1 MTFNTE
7 SSRKKTRS
15 IRWIFTVCILLCHG
29 IYAFQLS
36 MVASRAPLSGK
47 TMGQNAAS
55 IAQRVQPAPKSNT
68 VTSALISQLAV
79 AALKLRL
86 KTQTHVSCDVS
97 ATSSNIL
104 LRGQVGPVTVRGR
117 GWGSNLGLTCRVI
130 EATVEQCELDMGRVL
145 SNQKLVLSVPAEGR
159 AMVALNKID
168 FGNFITHPLMKPPGL
183 SNNADRDATEKLTF
197 IKEDVSIN
205 PKDGTVT
212 FFGKYLDST
221 WRFTLQRGLDEG
233 KKAVINVAPHHISNG
248 NEIDSTAV
256 ASELT
261 RVTSKFFQ
269 KMVFELDGTYLTFGD
284 MMLTDKGKE
293 DIIMLSL
300 GITVKKFP
308 SPGLDF

>member
-55 IAQRVQPAPKSNT
+55 IAQRVQPAPKSNS

-183 SNNADRDATEKLTF
+183 ANADRDATEKLEF

-221 WRFTLQRGLDEG
+221 WRFTLQRGSDEG
-233 KKAVINVAPHHISNG
+233 KKAVINVAPHYISNG

-261 RVTSKFFQ
+261 KVTSNFFNQ
-269 KMVFELDGTYLTFGD
+269 MVFELDGTYLTFGD